1 MSTLGIKD
9 KDAAD
14 QYLGVMGTGTSPL
27 PFYSIPADFYTE
39 VVKGNV
45 AGHSIIHKF
54 GHNTATANGS
64 WQGVLDVA
72 AQFPFVSAATKVRV
86 KAGGNAADTAAG
98 AGAQAVTVEGID
110 DTGAFVSESIELAGA
125 AASALTTALFW
136 RVNRAY
142 ITPLRSGSYSALVPT
157 AAIIIEN
164 GTGGTDLIGISTGEG
179 QSEFCCYSIPLGKT
193 GYLLS
198 LTLSSDSTKASNFR
212 LFTRASLTDFT
223 TPFAPKL
230 QKGHYSGIVNTVVID
245 HNAPRLTIPALTDI
259 WIEAEGAGAISEVS
273 AELEILLVDD

>member
-64 WQGVLDVA
+64 WQGVLEVA
-72 AQFPFVSAATKVRV
+72 AQFPFVTAASTVRV
-86 KAGGNAADTAAG
+86 KAGGNAADIAAG
-98 AGAQAVTVEGID
+98 AGAQAVTVEGLD
-110 DTGAFVSESIELAGA
+110 DTGAFASESIELAGA
-125 AASALTTALFW
+125 SASAVTTTLFW
-136 RVNRAY
+136 RVFRMY
-142 ITPLRSGSYSALVPT
+142 ITPLRAGSYSSLLPT
-157 AAIIIEN
+157 ATITLEN
-164 GTGGTDLIGISTGEG
+164 GTGGTDLITILAEEG

-193 GYLLS
+193 GYLIS

-212 LFTRASLTDFT
+212 LFTRAALTDFT

-230 QKGHYSGIVNTVVID
+230 QKGYYSGVVNTIVIN

-259 WIEAEGAGAISEVS
+259 WIEAYGAGAISEVS
-273 AELEILLVDD
+273 AEMEILLVDD